1 MALTSPALAAP
12 AHVAAAHVPRRRGA
26 ALGVRVGGLVLI
38 AVAATALAGC
48 DGGVPTRLTFSDTEK
63 VKVTEIVIT
72 GGSGDVMV
80 RTSAI
85 GETRIWRTVTYRD
98 RQEPEAT
105 YKVTGTVLS
114 VDTRCG
120 GDCSVTY
127 DIEAPTGVA
136 VRGTLGSGEVS
147 LTGVATADV
156 TVGSG
161 NVAVTAASGAVKA
174 RTRSGN
180 IVVQDLKGAA
190 HLTATSGNIE
200 GMGLGSGAVVAEAT
214 SGDINLTLARPGPVT
229 AKATSGSVALMVPD
243 SSYQVRTSAA
253 SGEQS
258 VDVPHDPAAKHLL
271 DVRATSGDVR
281 ISRG

>member
-1 MALTSPALAAP
+1 MALTSPAPAAP
-12 AHVAAAHVPRRRGA
+12 AHLARRGGA
-26 ALGVRVGGLVLI
+26 PLLVRVGGLVLI
-38 AVAATALAGC
+38 AVAATALTGC
-48 DGGVPTRLTFSDTEK
+48 DGGVPTQLSFSDTEK
-63 VKVTEIVIT
+63 VKVTEIVVT

-85 GETRIWRTVTYRD
+85 GETRISRTVTYRGG
-98 RQEPEAT
+98 QEPGVT
-105 YKVTGTVLS
+105 YKLAGTVLN

-120 GDCSVTY
+120 SNCSVSY

-136 VRGTLGSGEVS
+136 VRGSLGSGDVA

-161 NVAVTAASGAVKA
+161 NVGVVGASGAVKVK
-174 RTRSGN
+174 TRSGN

-190 HLTATSGNIE
+190 HLVATSGNIE
-200 GMGLGSGAVVAEAT
+200 GMGLGSGALIAEAT
-214 SGDINLTLARPGPVT
+214 SGDIELTLARPGPVT
-229 AKATSGSVALMVPD
+229 AKATSGNVGLMVPD
-243 SSYQVRTSAA
+243 GSYQVRTSAA
-253 SGEQS
+253 SGEQT
-258 VDVPHDPAAKHLL
+258 VDIPHDPAAKHLL

>member
-1 MALTSPALAAP
+1 MALTSPAPAAP
-12 AHVAAAHVPRRRGA
+12 AHVAPAHVARHGGA
-26 ALGVRVGGLVLI
+26 PLLGRIGGLALI
-38 AVAATALAGC
+38 AVAATALTGC
-48 DGGVPTRLTFSDTEK
+48 DGGVPTQLTFSDTEK
-63 VKVTEIVIT
+63 VKVTEIVVA

-85 GETRIWRTVTYRD
+85 GETRIGRTVTYRD
-98 RQEPEAT
+98 GQEPGAT
-105 YKVTGTVLS
+105 YKLTGTVLN
-114 VDTRCG
+114 VDTNCG
-120 GDCSVTY
+120 SNCSVSY

-136 VRGTLGSGEVS
+136 VRGALGSGEIA

-161 NVAVTAASGAVKA
+161 NVAVTEASGAVKA

-190 HLTATSGNIE
+190 HLVATSGNIE
-200 GMGLGSGAVVAEAT
+200 GMGLGSGALIAEAT
-214 SGDINLTLARPGPVT
+214 SGDIELTLSKPGPVT
-229 AKATSGSVALMVPD
+229 AKATSGNVGLMVPD
-243 SSYQVRTSAA
+243 GSYQVRTSAT
-253 SGEQS
+253 SGEQM
-258 VDVPHDPAAKHLL
+258 VDVPHDPAGKHLL

>member
-1 MALTSPALAAP
+1 MTSPAPATP
-12 AHVAAAHVPRRRGA
+12 AHVDRRGGA
-26 ALGVRVGGLVLI
+26 PLLLRVGGLVLI
-38 AVAATALAGC
+38 AVAATALTGC
-48 DGGVPTRLTFSDTEK
+48 DGGVRTRLSFSDTEK
-63 VKVTEIVIT
+63 VKVTEIVVT

-85 GETRIWRTVTYRD
+85 GETRIRRAVTYRD
-98 RQEPEAT
+98 GQEPGVT
-105 YKVTGTVLS
+105 YRLTGTVLN

-120 GDCSVTY
+120 STCSVSY

-147 LTGVATADV
+147 LIGVATADV

-161 NVAVTAASGAVKA
+161 NVGVTGASGAVKL

-190 HLTATSGNIE
+190 HLVATSGNIE
-200 GMGLGSGAVVAEAT
+200 GAGLGTGTLLAEAT
-214 SGDINLTLARPGPVT
+214 SGDIQLTLARPGPVT
-229 AKATSGSVALMVPD
+229 AKATSGNVALMVPD
-243 SSYQVRTSAA
+243 GSYQVRASAA
-253 SGEQS
+253 SGQQMI
-258 VDVPHDPAAKHLL
+258 DIPHDPAAKHLL

-281 ISRG
+281 ILRG

>member
-1 MALTSPALAAP
+1 MALTSPAPATLAP
-12 AHVAAAHVPRRRGA
+12 VARRGGA
-26 ALGVRVGGLVLI
+26 PLLVRVGGLVVI
-38 AVAATALAGC
+38 AVAATALTGC
-48 DGGVPTRLTFSDTEK
+48 DGGVPTQLSFSDIEK
-63 VKVTEIVIT
+63 VKVTEVVVN

-85 GETRIWRTVTYRD
+85 GETRISRTVTYRD
-98 RQEPEAT
+98 GPEPGVS
-105 YKVTGTVLS
+105 YKLTGTVLN

-120 GDCSVTY
+120 SNCSVSY

-161 NVAVTAASGAVKA
+161 NVGVTGASGAVKL

-190 HLTATSGNIE
+190 HLVATSGNIQ
-200 GMGLGSGAVVAEAT
+200 GMGLGSGALIAEAT
-214 SGDINLTLARPGPVT
+214 SGDIELTLARPGPVT
-229 AKATSGSVALMVPD
+229 AKATSGNVALMVPD
-243 SSYQVRTSAA
+243 GSYQVRASAT
-253 SGEQS
+253 SGEQM
-258 VDVPHDPAAKHLL
+258 VDIPHDPAAKHLL